1 MSFYQD
7 TSQNFNAIALLISPT
22 PMYTLT
28 IVQMLGHVTKVSQS
42 DVTRT
47 VAVNTNLLIVAHSTS
62 LRPTR
67 DLTWELCWLIYEISY
82 CIHAIRCRGYYS
94 HNFCGFYS
102 KVATIRERRLIE
114 RIQYIL
120 LWISGKSMWMT
131 FRRSKFKSM
140 IGSASWSAEGLG
152 AILS

>member
-67 DLTWELCWLIYEISY
+67 DLT
-82 CIHAIRCRGYYS
+82 
-94 HNFCGFYS
+94 
-102 KVATIRERRLIE
+102 
-114 RIQYIL
+114 
-120 LWISGKSMWMT
+120 
-131 FRRSKFKSM
+131 
-140 IGSASWSAEGLG
+140 
-152 AILS
+152 